1 MIGWEYPPHNSGGLG
16 VACQGLTEALADHD
30 TNIRFSLPY
39 NGNHSVHHMDIVGC
53 VHPNWEKSSNNFN
66 FGNRQVLEPPFYAY
80 SQEFIETQTISNS
93 GYSFDIT
100 KLRKMP
106 TTQLEKQVNEYATIV
121 GQTGNKMQNSFD
133 VIHAHD
139 WMAFPA
145 AQELHQKTGKPF
157 VAHVHSTE
165 YDRAGLN
172 IGNQYIAEVEYDGM
186 TNAKEVIT
194 VSYYTKRLLVQKY
207 GIDSKKINVV
217 HNGVSPLSTPPDPGN
232 HHFAQKRPVIVF
244 MGRLTLQKGVTYFLD
259 LAKEVLKTIPNALFV
274 VAGAGDMYHELLF
287 KTASSQLSASVLFS
301 GFVRENQRRKLLNR
315 ADVFVM
321 PSVSEPFGLVAM
333 EAAQRHTPVIVSK
346 SSGVGEVL
354 AGAQII
360 DFWDIKKMAQTI
372 ANLLDNKDYSDSI
385 VTKQLKSIDSQTW
398 KISAEKVKQIYQKIF
413 LGR

>member
-1 MIGWEYPPHNSGGLG
+1 M
-16 VACQGLTEALADHD
+16 
-30 TNIRFSLPY
+30 
-39 NGNHSVHHMDIVGC
+39 
-53 VHPNWEKSSNNFN
+53 
-66 FGNRQVLEPPFYAY
+66 
-80 SQEFIETQTISNS
+80 ISN
-93 GYSFDIT
+93 
-100 KLRKMP
+100 
-106 TTQLEKQVNEYATIV
+106 
-121 GQTGNKMQNSFD
+121 
-133 VIHAHD
+133 
-139 WMAFPA
+139 
-145 AQELHQKTGKPF
+145 
-157 VAHVHSTE
+157 
-165 YDRAGLN
+165 
-172 IGNQYIAEVEYDGM
+172 
-186 TNAKEVIT
+186 
-194 VSYYTKRLLVQKY
+194 
-207 GIDSKKINVV
+207 
-217 HNGVSPLSTPPDPGN
+217 
-232 HHFAQKRPVIVF
+232 
-244 MGRLTLQKGVTYFLD
+244 
-259 LAKEVLKTIPNALFV
+259 
-274 VAGAGDMYHELLF
+274 ELLF